1 MFDTTNQDVICPQCH
16 RREVHFD
23 CKIGFHCTACGRE
36 LTSDEAKVLVENE
49 VFQTGN
55 ENCS

>member
-1 MFDTTNQDVICPQCH
+1 MLDPTNQDVICPRCH

-23 CKIGFHCTACGRE
+23 RKIGFHCIACGRE
-36 LTSDEAKVLVENE
+36 FSSEEAMVLVEHE
-49 VFQTGN
+49 VLQTET

>member
-1 MFDTTNQDVICPQCH
+1 MFDPTNQDVICPQCH

-23 CKIGFHCTACGRE
+23 CKIGFYCIACGWE
-36 LTSDEAKVLVENE
+36 FTSEEAKVLVEHE
-49 VFQTGN
+49 VFQKGT

>member
-16 RREVHFD
+16 RREVHFN

-36 LTSDEAKVLVENE
+36 FTSEEAKVLVENE
-49 VFQTGN
+49 VFQTEA
-55 ENCS
+55 EN

>member
-23 CKIGFHCTACGRE
+23 GKIGFHCTACGRE

-49 VFQTGN
+49 VFQTGT
-55 ENCS
+55 ENLS